1 MVEYGAGSRGRTR
14 TRGGGLRAVQN
25 LVLSS
30 RIYPPLEDETVS
42 RSIKPQWEEEKVIDI
57 WNTKDSDLLARV
69 GEVVGWK
76 YLWRQGITT
85 WNFWVVVR
93 TDLFRKC
100 MTPEQ
105 QNYLNEFRSGKRPA
119 RAWDLVG
126 LYSRSGRPCLVEV
139 KTTRSERYR
148 YDSRKFSDT
157 EQRLE
162 AKSLGFKLL
171 LVIVRLVGNWKF
183 VVVSRELC

>member
-1 MVEYGAGSRGRTR
+1 M
-14 TRGGGLRAVQN
+14 
-25 LVLSS
+25 LSS
-30 RIYPPLEDETVS
+30 RMYPPLEDETV
-42 RSIKPQWEEEKVIDI
+42 RRNIKPQWGEENVIDL

-76 YLWRQGITT
+76 HLWRQGIIT
-85 WNFWVVVR
+85 WDFWRVVQ

-105 QNYLNEFRSGKRPA
+105 QNYLNEFRSGKRQA

-126 LYSRSGRPCLVEV
+126 LYSRSGGPCLVEV

-148 YDSRKFSDT
+148 YDSRKFPDT

-171 LVIVRLVGNWKF
+171 LVVVRLVDNWKF
-183 VVVSRELC
+183 RVKINDL

>member
-1 MVEYGAGSRGRTR
+1 MRR
-14 TRGGGLRAVQN
+14 N
-25 LVLSS
+25 
-30 RIYPPLEDETVS
+30 
-42 RSIKPQWEEEKVIDI
+42 IKPQWGEEKVIDL
-57 WNTKDSDLLARV
+57 WNTKDSDLLGRV

-76 YLWRQGITT
+76 YLWRQGSIT
-85 WNFWVVVR
+85 WDFWRVVQ
-93 TDLFRKC
+93 TDLFREC

-105 QNYLNEFRSGKRPA
+105 QNYLNGFRSGTRQA

-126 LYSRSGRPCLVEV
+126 VYSRSSRPCLVEV

-148 YDSRKFSDT
+148 YDSRKFPDT

-171 LVIVRLVGNWKF
+171 LVIVRLVDDWKF
-183 VVVSRELC
+183 VVVSRELR